1 MSLYSRLRNAITGT
15 RDLTTDLLVWM
26 GLPYGFG
33 STSLSKMQ
41 AMQLSAVYCCVDL
54 LSDAMAVIPRE
65 VQTRIGQKGWTMD
78 PDDLLNNTLNLEPN
92 PIMSAPIMWKLAMAK
107 VLLEGNAYIEIIRD
121 FSGYPAYLR
130 IILDN
135 VRIIQDASG
144 ILYYMIQSTS
154 PRILEQSDV
163 IHLMNFSYDG
173 LQGISTLTHASNSL
187 TTYDASEKHAK
198 GYFFGGGT
206 GSVII
211 NVEGRLDGGEA
222 EKIKAQF
229 IAAQD
234 ASDGHPNSAVVLPR
248 GMSAQQ
254 FPAIPP
260 RDAQF
265 LESRQFQAVD
275 ICRFFRVDPVKIYET
290 KDSKYNTVE
299 SMQLAFLTDTLS
311 PLMAK
316 QEAELN
322 RKLFVPSLRTTRRVR
337 FDEESLLRADLDS
350 RANYRL
356 KQFQVGTYTI
366 DDNREAAGKTPF
378 NSEMS
383 QTAWVQVNMQPINKL
398 ENGKD
403 GSQTPGSGAQSDPDG
418 Q

>member
-1 MSLYSRLRNAITGT
+1 MTRT

-41 AMQLSAVYCCVDL
+41 AMQLSAVYRCVDY
-54 LSDAMAVIPRE
+54 LSDAMAIIPRE
-65 VQTRIGQKGWTMD
+65 VQTRIGKKGWTMD
-78 PDDLLNNTLNLEPN
+78 PDDPLNQVMNLEPN
-92 PIMSAPIMWKLAMAK
+92 YTMSAPVMWKLAYAK

-121 FSGYPAYLR
+121 FTGYPINLR

-135 VRIIQDASG
+135 VRIIQEATG
-144 ILYYMIQSTS
+144 ILYYMIESTN

-173 LQGISTLTHASNSL
+173 LIGVSTLTHASNTL

-211 NVEGRLDGGEA
+211 NVEGRLDETEA

-254 FPAIPP
+254 FPAVPP
-260 RDAQF
+260 RDAQM
-265 LESRQFQAVD
+265 LESRQFQVVD
-275 ICRFFRVDPVKIYET
+275 ICRFFGVDPVKVYET

-299 SMQLAFLTDTLS
+299 SMQLATLTDTLS
-311 PLMAK
+311 PAMAK
-316 QEAELN
+316 QEAEYN
-322 RKLFVPSLRTTRRVR
+322 RKLFVPSLRTTRRIR

-350 RANYRL
+350 RANYRQ

-378 NSEMS
+378 NTEMS

-398 ENGKD
+398 ESNGKD
-403 GSQTPGSGAQSDPDG
+403 GSQTPGSGTQPDPNG